1 MQPLLPIPIYLE
13 ISSWREK
20 TNLSG
25 YKRYLYDQNF
35 IVDLQSNVSQ
45 LQERNNTMIFS
56 VNRLRLCCVIQVVC
70 FVIATWSILSPPRTS
85 HRFFGTV
92 LRTGRSSGGGG
103 EGPEYPLPCWWE
115 EFLIK
120 KPTNLEIQEAKT
132 RVNRGINTHAKQR
145 DPITNN
151 SFILILQNL
160 ARGKTQR

>member
-45 LQERNNTMIFS
+45 LQERNNTMIFR

-103 EGPEYPLPCWWE
+103 GRSWIPPALLVRRIFNKKTNKPWNSGGENTRKPRNQHACKAEGS
-115 EFLIK
+115 
-120 KPTNLEIQEAKT
+120 
-132 RVNRGINTHAKQR
+132 HH
-145 DPITNN
+145 
-151 SFILILQNL
+151 
-160 ARGKTQR
+160 